1 MPDLDTAIGTAPATP
16 AVEGSAAAAI
26 LLMLLDESEAATI
39 LKHLDPDE
47 VRLLAK
53 GMFDAANANETQV
66 EQALDRFVARSRTV
80 SALAIGADTRI
91 RTVMNQAVGNVR
103 ADNILAA
110 IAPQR
115 SAASLEMLRWM
126 DIDAI
131 SGLLASE
138 HPQVGALILSVLVP
152 DIAARA
158 IETLDEGLQA
168 DLVLRAAQ
176 LTAVPA
182 AAIEDLES
190 VLASANVGGQR
201 VAKQAIGGP
210 SDVAKIMKKMPKS
223 LSERTIRNLK
233 KADRQLAQT
242 IEEEMFIFENLRDLD
257 LRSLGTILRGVDAA
271 QLAVALKGAD
281 DEMADLCLSTMSKRA
296 AETIRDEMAEMTMVK
311 RTDVEDAQKSIMQIV
326 RQMAASGEIMI
337 MRRGR
342 RLCLTRASP
351 RPRWRSS
358 WRTTPAFGRGR
369 STPQCARTRPSRPR
383 RRSRPNR
390 PRIRSPGAGR
400 RPAPR
405 RSRFRGRARPVART
419 RRSAPRRCRTN
430 RARNWRS

>member
-1 MPDLDTAIGTAPATP
+1 VPELDTAIGTAPAKP

-26 LLMLLDESEAATI
+26 LLMLLDESDAATI

-47 VRLLAK
+47 VRQLAK
-53 GMFDAANANETQV
+53 GMFDAANANEGQI
-66 EQALDRFVARSRTV
+66 EHALDRFVMRSRDV
-80 SALAIGADTRI
+80 SAFSVGADTRI
-91 RTVMNQAVGNVR
+91 RTVINQAVGNVR

-110 IAPQR
+110 VAPQS

-126 DIDAI
+126 DMDAI

-176 LTAVPA
+176 LTSVPA

-201 VAKQAIGGP
+201 VAKQPIGGP
-210 SDVAKIMKKMPKS
+210 SDVARIMKKMSKS
-223 LSERTIRNLK
+223 ASERTIRNLK

-257 LRSLGTILRGVDAA
+257 LKSLGTILRGVDAA
-271 QLAVALKGAD
+271 QLSIALKGAD
-281 DEMADLCLSTMSKRA
+281 DDMVDLCLSTMSQRA
-296 AETIRDEMAEMTMVK
+296 SETIRDEMAEMMMVK
-311 RTDVEDAQKSIMQIV
+311 RSDVDDAQKSIMQIV

-337 MRRGR
+337 
-342 RLCLTRASP
+342 A
-351 RPRWRSS
+351 
-358 WRTTPAFGRGR
+358 
-369 STPQCARTRPSRPR
+369 
-383 RRSRPNR
+383 
-390 PRIRSPGAGR
+390 GAGDDY
-400 RPAPR
+400 
-405 RSRFRGRARPVART
+405 V
-419 RRSAPRRCRTN
+419 
-430 RARNWRS
+430 